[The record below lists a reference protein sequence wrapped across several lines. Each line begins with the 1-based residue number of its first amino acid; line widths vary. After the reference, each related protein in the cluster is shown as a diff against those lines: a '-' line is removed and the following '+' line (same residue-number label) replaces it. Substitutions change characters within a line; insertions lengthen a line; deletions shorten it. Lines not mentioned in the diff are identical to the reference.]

1 MEKGKASNKNAYV
14 IRMTNIVGTNLQG
27 YQVLEEIGSPAS
39 QGQAGTNSQV
49 FKAVDPN
56 SDNLVAIKLF
66 PTEVAQDRQLLLRL
80 RDSQRAV
87 TRMNHPNL
95 LPIIS
100 SGMSAGRPYIVM
112 PYIATGSL
120 LNRFESGA
128 ISILDVEQVIVEVA
142 SALEYAHSCSVVHGD
157 LKPSEILIN
166 ENGQVH
172 VVGFGQAPILR
183 SLLQT
188 NEPEP
193 GDGQTYQA
201 PEVLKGEGM
210 TASSDQYSLGLIAL
224 EMLTNQPTGEAMK
237 ALRHRRQRG
246 LDPPARPRLLQ
257 IDLPPKVIDV
267 LSRALMDNPGHRFAS
282 VAEMKCAYQAA
293 RGFEEPPTAKTLP
306 APRQDLPRRRR
317 ISVIGLAATL
327 AVALCFVVTMPALS
341 SAWKDIQKNIFSTRH
356 ATETSADAIDSHS
369 SPVSDPIHEDLGT
382 ATSDPTSILQ
392 DSAGENAHQVETIE
406 PEGLKP
412 SATEEASSVKPA
424 GATSTLLVENTQT
437 TTPTAT
443 TVISSTQS
451 PSPTPAPS
459 LTPSTIPTIKK
470 CSDKPGHPHYCTPTT
485 EP

>member
-1 MEKGKASNKNAYV
+1 
-14 IRMTNIVGTNLQG
+14 MTNIVGTNLKG

-49 FKAVDPN
+49 FKAIDP
-56 SDNLVAIKLF
+56 SGENLVAIKLF

-87 TRMNHPNL
+87 TRMNHPNI
-95 LPIIS
+95 LPIID
-100 SGMSAGRPYIVM
+100 SGMFAGRPYIVM

-128 ISILDVEQVIVEVA
+128 LSILDVEQVVVEVA

-166 ENGQVH
+166 ENGQVQ
-172 VVGFGQAPILR
+172 VVGFGQAPTLR

-188 NEPEP
+188 NKSEP
-193 GDGQTYQA
+193 GGGQTYRA

-224 EMLTNQPTGEAMK
+224 EMLTDQPVGEALK
-237 ALRHRRQRG
+237 ALRYRRQRG
-246 LDPPARPRLLQ
+246 LNPPTRPRFLQ
-257 IDLPPKVIDV
+257 IDIPPKVVDV
-267 LSRALMDNPGHRFAS
+267 LCRALADNPDQRFAS
-282 VAEMKCAYQAA
+282 VVEMKRAYQAA
-293 RGFEEPPTAKTLP
+293 RGFEAPPPAETLP
-306 APRQDLPRRRR
+306 APRQDLPPRRRRR
-317 ISVIGLAATL
+317 ISVIGLAAIL

-341 SAWKDIQKNIFSTRH
+341 SAWKGIQKNIFSARH
-356 ATETSADAIDSHS
+356 ATETSLDAKDLQSPSVLDS
-369 SPVSDPIHEDLGT
+369 IHEDLGT

-392 DSAGENAHQVETIE
+392 DGTGENAQPVETIE
-406 PEGLKP
+406 PEGVTP

-424 GATSTLLVENTQT
+424 EATSTLLVTNTQT
-437 TTPTAT
+437 TTSTAT
-443 TVISSTQS
+443 MAPSSTQS
-451 PSPTPAPS
+451 PSPTQAPF
-459 LTPSTIPTIKK
+459 LTPSAIPTIKN
-470 CSDKPGHPHYCTPTT
+470 CSDKPGHPHYCTPTP

>member
-1 MEKGKASNKNAYV
+1 
-14 IRMTNIVGTNLQG
+14 MTNIVGTNLQG

-49 FKAVDPN
+49 FKAVDAN

-80 RDSQRAV
+80 RDSQRTV
-87 TRMNHPNL
+87 TRMNHPNI

-128 ISILDVEQVIVEVA
+128 ISVLDVEQVIVEVA
-142 SALEYAHSCSVVHGD
+142 SALEYAHSCGVIHGD

-166 ENGQVH
+166 ENGQVN
-172 VVGFGQAPILR
+172 VVGLGQAPILR

-188 NEPEP
+188 NKPEP

-201 PEVLKGEGM
+201 PEVLKGEGI

-224 EMLTNQPTGEAMK
+224 EMLTNQPAGK
-237 ALRHRRQRG
+237 ALNEIRYRRQRG
-246 LDPPARPRLLQ
+246 LNPPTRPRFLQ

-267 LSRALMDNPGHRFAS
+267 LFQALMDNPGHRFAS
-282 VAEMKCAYQAA
+282 VAEMKRAYQAA
-293 RGFEEPPTAKTLP
+293 RGFEAPPTAETLP
-306 APRQDLPRRRR
+306 APRQDLPPHRRRR
-317 ISVIGLAATL
+317 ISLIGLAAILSVT
-327 AVALCFVVTMPALS
+327 LCFVVTMPALS
-341 SAWKDIQKNIFSTRH
+341 SAWKGIQKNIFSARLT
-356 ATETSADAIDSHS
+356 TETSTDAKDSHS
-369 SPVSDPIHEDLGT
+369 SPVSDQIHEDLAT
-382 ATSDPTSILQ
+382 ATSDPTSILH
-392 DSAGENAHQVETIE
+392 DSTEENAHQVEAIE

-412 SATEEASSVKPA
+412 SVTEEVLPA
-424 GATSTLLVENTQT
+424 KQAEATNTLLATRTQT
-437 TTPTAT
+437 TTSTAT
-443 TVISSTQS
+443 VASSSTQS
-451 PSPTPAPS
+451 PSPTQAPS
-459 LTPSTIPTIKK
+459 LTPSTIPTIKN

>member
-1 MEKGKASNKNAYV
+1 
-14 IRMTNIVGTNLQG
+14 MTNIVGTNLQG

-80 RDSQRAV
+80 RDSQRAA
-87 TRMNHPNL
+87 TRMNHPNI
-95 LPIIS
+95 LPIIG
-100 SGMSAGRPYIVM
+100 SGMFAERPYIVM

-128 ISILDVEQVIVEVA
+128 ISVLDVEQVVVEVA
-142 SALEYAHSCSVVHGD
+142 SALEYAHSCGVVHGD
-157 LKPSEILIN
+157 LKPSEILFN

-188 NEPEP
+188 NKPEP
-193 GDGQTYQA
+193 GGGQTYQA
-201 PEVLKGEGM
+201 PEVLKREGM

-224 EMLTNQPTGEAMK
+224 EMLTNQPAGEALN
-237 ALRHRRQRG
+237 ALRYRRQRG
-246 LDPPARPRLLQ
+246 LNPPTRPRFLQ

-267 LSRALMDNPGHRFAS
+267 LFQALMDNPGHRFAS
-282 VAEMKCAYQAA
+282 VAEMKRAYQAA
-293 RGFEEPPTAKTLP
+293 RGFEAPPIAKTLP
-306 APRQDLPRRRR
+306 ASRQDLSPRRRRR

-341 SAWKDIQKNIFSTRH
+341 SAWKGIQKNIFSARH
-356 ATETSADAIDSHS
+356 ATETSTDVKDSHS
-369 SPVSDPIHEDLGT
+369 PPILDSIHEDLGT
-382 ATSDPTSILQ
+382 ATSDPTSTLQ
-392 DSAGENAHQVETIE
+392 DSTGENAQLVETIE
-406 PEGLKP
+406 PEGLTP

-424 GATSTLLVENTQT
+424 EATSTLLVTNTQT

-443 TVISSTQS
+443 MAPSSTQS
-451 PSPTPAPS
+451 LPPTQAPS
-459 LTPSTIPTIKK
+459 LTPSAIPTIKN